1 MNIVKE
7 INVKNIMQYFLYDMI
22 NVENLDSNK
31 IKIDKYSHKNI
42 LTCYISCVTRNSVKL
57 LYFIINEIND

>member
-7 INVKNIMQYFLYDMI
+7 INVKNIMEYFFYDVI

-42 LTCYISCVTRNSVKL
+42 LTCYSSFVTRNSVKL

>member
-7 INVKNIMQYFLYDMI
+7 INVKNIMQYFFYDMI

-42 LTCYISCVTRNSVKL
+42 LTCYISFVTRNSAKL